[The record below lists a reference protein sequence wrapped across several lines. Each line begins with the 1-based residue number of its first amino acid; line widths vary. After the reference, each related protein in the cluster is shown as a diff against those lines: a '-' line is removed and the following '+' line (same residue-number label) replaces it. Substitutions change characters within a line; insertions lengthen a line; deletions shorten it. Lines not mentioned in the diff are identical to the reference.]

1 MSHDFMLGALVMAL
15 IWSLA
20 ELVQLLVRKENWIG

>member
-20 ELVQLLVRKENWIG
+20 ELVQLLVRKEN